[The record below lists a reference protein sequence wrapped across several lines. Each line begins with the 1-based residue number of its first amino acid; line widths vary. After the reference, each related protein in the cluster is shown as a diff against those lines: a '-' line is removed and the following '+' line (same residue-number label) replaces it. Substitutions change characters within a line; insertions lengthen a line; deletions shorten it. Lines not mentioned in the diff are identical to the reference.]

1 MTAATAVRATD
12 PAAGRPLSLAQLA
25 PGARAV
31 VLTIADGTDAE
42 LAASLVAA
50 GLWQGAEV
58 ECLGAAPFGDPL
70 RFRLHGY
77 RLALRRSEAAVVL
90 IGSQPETAS

>member
-12 PAAGRPLSLAQLA
+12 PAVGRPLSLAQLA

-31 VLTIADGTDAE
+31 VLAIADGTDAE

-50 GLWQGAEV
+50 GLWQGADV

-70 RFRLHGY
+70 RFHLHGY
-77 RLALRRSEAAVVL
+77 RLALRRTEAAVVL
-90 IGSQPETAS
+90 IGSPESAS

>member
-1 MTAATAVRATD
+1 MTAATAVRACD
-12 PAAGRPLSLAQLA
+12 PAAGRPLSLADLA

-31 VLTIADGTDAE
+31 VLAIAADTERE
-42 LAASLVAA
+42 LAASLLAA
-50 GLWQGAEV
+50 GLWQGAVV

-77 RLALRRSEAAVVL
+77 RLALRRSEAKAVQIEVL
-90 IGSQPETAS
+90 AESAS

>member
-1 MTAATAVRATD
+1 MTVATAVRAID

-25 PGARAV
+25 PGASAV
-31 VLTIADGTDAE
+31 VLRIADGTDAE
-42 LAASLVAA
+42 LTASLVAA

-58 ECLGAAPFGDPL
+58 ECLGLAPFGDPL

-77 RLALRRSEAAVVL
+77 RLALRRSEAAAVQIEL
-90 IGSQPETAS
+90 RPESAS